1 MLLLAAVLGGC
12 KQDGTKDKGKNPEN
26 DGSSGIGVS
35 NGQNSSAGD
44 EESVWFDELFTAYYP
59 AQLEGKVEVIFS
71 KAYLYGDAQT
81 KQPVMCLCSKPI
93 TDISLFAVDG
103 GIKGEELY
111 KVERLE
117 PMEVIW
123 IFPELA
129 IQGSPNI
136 GISFLD
142 EAGNRYS
149 YTLCKNEAG
158 NEVIVETFEG

>member
-1 MLLLAAVLGGC
+1 MLLLAAALGGC
-12 KQDGTKDKGKNPEN
+12 KQNVIKDNNKNHEN
-26 DGSSGIGVS
+26 DGSSGTGVS
-35 NGQNSSAGD
+35 QGQNSSAGD
-44 EESVWFDELFTAYYP
+44 AEVWFDELFTAYYP

-129 IQGSPNI
+129 TRENPNI

-142 EAGNRYS
+142 EAGNSYS
-149 YTLCKNEAG
+149 YTLSKNEAG
-158 NEVIVETFEG
+158 NEVVIEAFEG